1 MRKFGGLGCLTNAPG
16 FELNDNPHNFV
27 AFLRGMNLGRRRI
40 KNPELCAAFEDIG
53 FTNVSAFL
61 ASGNVIFES
70 DESDPAAVARS
81 IEDGLRDSL
90 GYEVPTFLRSA
101 EEVRTIAGYEPFAE
115 FTAERSG
122 KMQVAM
128 LDRKV
133 DQSTRDSVLELS
145 NDADMLEM
153 VGRELYWWPKGN
165 FLDSEL
171 DLKVVESILGPTT
184 IRTKGTIERLAKR
197 FLVD

>member
-1 MRKFGGLGCLTNAPG
+1 MNRY
-16 FELNDNPHNFV
+16 V

-53 FTNVSAFL
+53 FTNVAAYL
-61 ASGNVIFES
+61 ASGNVIFDADDS
-70 DESDPAAVARS
+70 DFKSVASS
-81 IEDGLRDSL
+81 IESGLRESL
-90 GYEVPTFLRSA
+90 GYEVPTFLRGA
-101 EEVRTIAGYEPFAE
+101 EEVRAIAGYAPFADVTE
-115 FTAERSG
+115 ERTG

-128 LDRKV
+128 VRDEV
-133 DQSTRDSVLELS
+133 DESARASALEFS

-171 DLKVVESILGPTT
+171 DLKVVEGILGPVT
-184 IRTKGTIERLAKR
+184 IRTKGTIERLAKK
-197 FLVD
+197 FL

>member
-1 MRKFGGLGCLTNAPG
+1 MNRYI
-16 FELNDNPHNFV
+16 

-61 ASGNVIFES
+61 ASGNVIF
-70 DESDPAAVARS
+70 DAADSNPDAVSRS

-101 EEVRTIAGYEPFAE
+101 DEVKEIAGYAPFAGVTE
-115 FTAERSG
+115 ERTG

-128 LDRKV
+128 FGNEV
-133 DQSTRDSVLELS
+133 DQSARDSVLELS
-145 NDADMLEM
+145 NDADMLEL
-153 VGRELYWWPKGN
+153 VERELYWWPKGN
-165 FLDSEL
+165 LMDSQL
-171 DLKVVESILGPTT
+171 DLKAIEGMVGPFTV
-184 IRTKGTIERLAKR
+184 RTMNTVERLAAK
-197 FLVD
+197 FLTV